1 VGQSVSERDAVEVAL
16 RDAAYDAFMAFW
28 RGAETD
34 QEAELSAADC
44 LAQARYDAYL
54 MRVQ

>member
-1 VGQSVSERDAVEVAL
+1 MGQSVSERDAVEVAL

-28 RGAETD
+28 RGAETA
-34 QEAELSAADC
+34 QVAELWAAYC

-54 MRVQ
+54 MQR